1 MKSKAL
7 IIFSSLIILELLF
20 YVVHQFVMREPYINA
35 YILIPVFFTLT
46 EGAFV
51 VMSSVKWTGKMV
63 NMWFFIHKVSKLLA
77 TILLIALVL
86 FAIPE
91 VGIAFFVRLL
101 ITYFTFLI
109 IETIIGVRATK
120 KVNTL

>member
-7 IIFSSLIILELLF
+7 IIFSSLVILELLF

>member
-20 YVVHQFVMREPYINA
+20 YIVHQFVMGEPYINA

-109 IETIIGVRATK
+109 IETIIGVRSTK
-120 KVNTL
+120 K

>member
-1 MKSKAL
+1 MKNKAL
-7 IIFSSLIILELLF
+7 IVVSTLVILEVLF
-20 YVVHQFVMREPYINA
+20 YVVHQFVMASPYINA
-35 YILIPVFFTLT
+35 YILIPLFFFLS

-51 VMSSVKWTGKMV
+51 GMSSVKWTGKMASW
-63 NMWFFIHKVSKLLA
+63 WFFVHKVGKLIG
-77 TILLIALVL
+77 TILLIGLVL

-109 IETIIGVRATK
+109 IETIIGVRSTK
-120 KVNTL
+120 KANA

>member
-35 YILIPVFFTLT
+35 YILIPVFFTLS

-77 TILLIALVL
+77 TILLIALIL

-91 VGIAFFVRLL
+91 VGIAFFIRLL

-109 IETIIGVRATK
+109 IETIIGVRSTK
-120 KVNTL
+120 K